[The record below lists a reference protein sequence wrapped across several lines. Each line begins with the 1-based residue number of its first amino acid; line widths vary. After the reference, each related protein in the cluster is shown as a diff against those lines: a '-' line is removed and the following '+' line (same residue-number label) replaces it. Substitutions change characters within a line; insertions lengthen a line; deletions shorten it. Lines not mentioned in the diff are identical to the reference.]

1 MTSTTPP
8 VVVLLAPPVGH
19 LQVDALSGAVTE
31 DARGARLGAP
41 DAAAL
46 EVALTIASQA
56 NTSLCAVSAGGSAAL
71 ESLAMASEVGVDRLV
86 HVVVDDNVAPLDI
99 AAHLASFLSNL
110 PPALIVA
117 GAHGAD
123 FGSAIVPAAVAHHL
137 GAQQALGLVAVQR
150 QPNGSLTGL
159 RRLDGG
165 ARERLAVHAPAVI
178 SVEGGVA
185 SLRRGTLGATLRASS
200 SPVETFQPQSWPGS
214 VVNGSPQPYRPQ
226 PLVVAPPVGDAALD
240 RVRVLTGA
248 GQAASPARSVELSPE
263 DAAEAILDRLGAW
276 GYGPRS
282 TPNES

>member
-1 MTSTTPP
+1 MTTLPPP
-8 VVVLLAPPVGH
+8 VVVLLAPLVGR

-31 DARGARLGAP
+31 DARGPRLNAG

-46 EVALTIASQA
+46 EVALTIANQA
-56 NTSLCAVSAGGSAAL
+56 NTSLCAVSAGRSTALAAL
-71 ESLAMASEVGVDRLV
+71 TMASEVGADRLV
-86 HVVVDDNVAPLDI
+86 HVAVDENVEPLDI

-137 GAQQALGLVAVQR
+137 GAQQALGLVAVQC
-150 QPNGSLTGL
+150 QPDGSLTGL

-165 ARERLAVHAPAVI
+165 ARERLVVHAPAVI

-185 SLRRGTLGATLRASS
+185 SLRRGTLGATLRATT
-200 SPVETFQPQSWPGS
+200 SPVETFQPQARSAS
-214 VVNGSPQPYRPQ
+214 AVSGSPQPYRPQ
-226 PLVVAPPVGDAALD
+226 PLVVAPPVGDAALE
-240 RVRVLTGA
+240 RVRSLTGA
-248 GQAASPARSVELSPE
+248 GQAASPARSVELSPD
-263 DAAEAILDRLGAW
+263 DAADAILDRLGDW